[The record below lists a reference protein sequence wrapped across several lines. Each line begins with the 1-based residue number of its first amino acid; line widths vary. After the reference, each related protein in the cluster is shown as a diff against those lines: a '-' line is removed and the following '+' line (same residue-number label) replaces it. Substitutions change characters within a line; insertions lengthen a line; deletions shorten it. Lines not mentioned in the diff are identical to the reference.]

1 LRGKTVAKLLL
12 IMILLSAPSISPF
25 DEVDASE
32 VIEHL
37 ICGGVEPLSREPLGT
52 GEIFFTHNVAAYY
65 WFNMTGLTYGEAV
78 RVDWYS
84 PEGYLYSSETIYVED
99 PEIGVYWS
107 HMDIDGD
114 FPSTNPGVWTA
125 RLYISDEYIDSLEVE
140 IIDYDLLVEGIQGLV
155 SQIDDLSVDLSS
167 LSQSYYSLQEN
178 YTTTVLELSSIQLNY
193 YLLQLEHSNLQ
204 AEYDLL
210 TGTYDILAQQYSNMT
225 EAYQEFSETYGLIQA
240 DYLSTLNSLRQTRNM
255 LYGVSVIAAILFITT
270 VFFALIR
277 RPRQPTRREE
287 APSREEA
294 LKEEVEETEEAE
306 EEPEE
311 DLFNKEGLNR
321 LTKSDLKEIL
331 DEIGVGYRSKARKAE
346 LIELILEAQEPLR
359 NENA

>member
-1 LRGKTVAKLLL
+1 LREKTVAKIFLL
-12 IMILLSAPSISPF
+12 IILLSAPSISPF
-25 DEVDASE
+25 EAYASE
-32 VIEHL
+32 VVEHL
-37 ICGGVEPLSREPLGT
+37 ICGGVEPSSREPLGV

-65 WFNMTGLTYGEAV
+65 WFNMTGLSYGEAV

-99 PEIGVYWS
+99 PQVGVYWS

-125 RLYISDEYIDSLEVE
+125 RLYVGEEYVDYLEVE

-155 SQIDDLSVDLSS
+155 SQIDELSVDLSS

-210 TGTYDILAQQYSNMT
+210 TDTYDILAQQYSNLT
-225 EAYQEFSETYGLIQA
+225 DAYQEFSETYGSIQA
-240 DYLSTLNSLRQTRNM
+240 DYLSTRNSLIQTQNM
-255 LYGVSVIAAILFITT
+255 LYGVSVLAAIFFITT
-270 VFFALIR
+270 FFFAMLSR
-277 RPRQPTRREE
+277 RRHPARREE
-287 APSREEA
+287 APSTEEA
-294 LKEEVEETEEAE
+294 LKEEVEEAEEAE
-306 EEPEE
+306 EKPDE
-311 DLFNKEGLNR
+311 DLFNEEDLNK
-321 LTKSDLKEIL
+321 LTRSDLKEIL